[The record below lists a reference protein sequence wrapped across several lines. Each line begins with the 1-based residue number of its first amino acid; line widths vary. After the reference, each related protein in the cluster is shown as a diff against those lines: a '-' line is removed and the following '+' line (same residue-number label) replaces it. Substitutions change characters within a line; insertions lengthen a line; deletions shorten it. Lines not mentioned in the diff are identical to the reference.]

1 MLKRVLIKV
10 SRTIKDNLHE
20 SQLLIRSYFI
30 QLSQESEMCDFEMI
44 CTLEQQSNTQLI
56 QLGEHK
62 KQIVTNPVLIL
73 SDFLFAFSWCLSEI
87 GCTADITPLATQ
99 LFMSSNK
106 NILNLTELEKSYWQI
121 RRKFKDGCGCLLIL
135 TVASLNTLLRQ
146 VDHFS
151 IIKEFRSIF

>member
-1 MLKRVLIKV
+1 MLIWVPIKV

-30 QLSQESEMCDFEMI
+30 QLSQEFEMCDFEMI
-44 CTLEQQSNTQLI
+44 CTLEQQSNTHLI

-73 SDFLFAFSWCLSEI
+73 SNFLFVFSWCLLEI
-87 GCTADITPLATQ
+87 NCTGYFTPFAAQ
-99 LFMSSNK
+99 LIMSSSK
-106 NILNLTELEKSYWQI
+106 DILDLTELEKSYWQI